1 MENINYD
8 LEKAN
13 QYLSSQIA
21 FYVNELA
28 KLHSV
33 NACLV
38 EELEKYKEDNAR
50 LEESQSN

>member
-8 LEKAN
+8 LEKVN

-21 FYVNELA
+21 FHVNELA
-28 KLHSV
+28 KLHTI
-33 NACLV
+33 NEKLV
-38 EELEKYKEDNAR
+38 EELERYKEDNAR